1 MKFVKKAIALGVA
14 MCLLAGCQ
22 SPAKPNGQEQSDSS
36 AASSVSADSE
46 GPKLTTEALEK
57 MPLTGQGTW
66 VDGEDGTKWYKN
78 TGTFYDAFDT
88 MIQFVAYTKDEKEF
102 DRYFTLCR
110 TEFERLHKLYD
121 NYKEYDGVTN
131 LMTLNKTAA
140 QAPVAVEDDLFSML
154 AFSKENYAKTLGKVN
169 IAMGATLTLWH
180 DTREAAI
187 AEQEEHEHDASHS
200 DATSH
205 APITLPTKAALEA
218 SAKHRNINDLVL
230 DPKKKTVYFKD
241 PDLKLDAGAV
251 AKGYATECIAKKL
264 MEAGFAHGLIS
275 AGGNVKVIGT
285 PIDGRATWNV
295 GIMHPRSDN
304 QDIIAKAAVKANT
317 SMVTSGDYQRCFEL
331 NGVRYAHIIDPQT
344 LYPATAYSSVTVR
357 TADSGLADL
366 LSTAFFIATPEEAQ
380 KILENYKDA
389 GVEVLWVDQNMH
401 VNATPGMQADV
412 TLAQPQQ

>member
-22 SPAKPNGQEQSDSS
+22 SPAKPNDQEQSDSS

-121 NYKEYDGVTN
+121 NYKEYEGVSN

-200 DATSH
+200 DPMPRSACPQRQRWKRRPSIAISMISFWIRKRKPYTSKTRISNSM
-205 APITLPTKAALEA
+205 PALW
-218 SAKHRNINDLVL
+218 
-230 DPKKKTVYFKD
+230 P
-241 PDLKLDAGAV
+241 
-251 AKGYATECIAKKL
+251 
-264 MEAGFAHGLIS
+264 
-275 AGGNVKVIGT
+275 
-285 PIDGRATWNV
+285 RATRQN
-295 GIMHPRSDN
+295 
-304 QDIIAKAAVKANT
+304 A
-317 SMVTSGDYQRCFEL
+317 
-331 NGVRYAHIIDPQT
+331 
-344 LYPATAYSSVTVR
+344 
-357 TADSGLADL
+357 L
-366 LSTAFFIATPEEAQ
+366 L
-380 KILENYKDA
+380 KN
-389 GVEVLWVDQNMH
+389 
-401 VNATPGMQADV
+401 
-412 TLAQPQQ
+412 